1 MYLETLE
8 KSIYDLITETSTNL
22 PKDVRR
28 AVQKAKAAEN
38 AGTRAAM
45 SLDTITNN
53 IQMADDKVSP
63 ICQDTG
69 MPTFKIKTPVGVN
82 QLEIKAAI
90 KRAIV
95 TATQNGKLRPNAVDS
110 LTGENSGDNLGD
122 GVPVVKFEQWE
133 NDYIEM
139 KLILKGWRL

>member
-1 MYLETLE
+1 MQLEQLE

-28 AVQKAKAAEN
+28 AIKKAKAAEN

-53 IQMADDKVSP
+53 IQMADDNVSP

-69 MPTFKIKTPVGVN
+69 LPTFKIKTPIML
-82 QLEIKAAI
+82 QAKKPQSAI
-90 KRAIV
+90 CSWA
-95 TATQNGKLRPNAVDS
+95 Q
-110 LTGENSGDNLGD
+110 
-122 GVPVVKFEQWE
+122 
-133 NDYIEM
+133 
-139 KLILKGWRL
+139 